1 MEDLSFVKSL
11 VGEAVKDNGY
21 SVINADDEWSLKVL
35 DRIKKPKILFSM
47 NENNKYLQEN
57 LKQGNPI
64 VFYRDETIYV
74 KK

>member
-47 NENNKYLQEN
+47 NEIIN
-57 LKQGNPI
+57 I
-64 VFYRDETIYV
+64 YRKI
-74 KK
+74 